1 MMMMQFR
8 GRLFN
13 STWQSRGKKTTR
25 AIKFSFI
32 KFFLRSDLSNTA
44 CVTISQVFGPAYHS
58 LILKLISFW
67 SSLVYETRNSIHQE
81 PMTIRSCIHLSVPQS
96 AFHEVLCHRIIGE
109 FISTHLLATCQECFL
124 RFFFLYM
131 ASGTSSSL
139 EHIIIKQTHLKHI
152 FHKLN
157 VSADSALSA
166 QLCRRA
172 PFWWAGG
179 RCRFEPQPD

>member
-1 MMMMQFR
+1 M
-8 GRLFN
+8 
-13 STWQSRGKKTTR
+13 
-25 AIKFSFI
+25 
-32 KFFLRSDLSNTA
+32 
-44 CVTISQVFGPAYHS
+44 TISQVFGTAYHS
-58 LILKLISFW
+58 LILKLISFC

-81 PMTIRSCIHLSVPQS
+81 PMTIRSCIHFSVPQS

-109 FISTHLLATCQECFL
+109 FISTHLLTTCQECFL
-124 RFFFLYM
+124 VFFSVFLYL

-139 EHIIIKQTHLKHI
+139 EHIIIGQTHLKHI

-172 PFWWAGG
+172 PFW
-179 RCRFEPQPD
+179 